1 MIILT
6 KIILDHQQQ
15 KLNFKNV
22 NVLQEISFY
31 INIIG
36 GKLMFSKVEIEFDHR
51 MNLSL
56 IITCPMCNHTNRR
69 KLYELQQNTELKC
82 TCGHVLKV
90 NGDDLRNVTR
100 SVSDLKSSVN
110 SLGKHL

>member
-1 MIILT
+1 MIHEF
-6 KIILDHQQQ
+6 KI
-15 KLNFKNV
+15 V
-22 NVLQEISFY
+22 NVLQNDLEIRY
-31 INIIG
+31 IIG

-51 MNLSL
+51 MSLAL
-56 IITCPMCNHTNRR
+56 IITCPMCNHKNRR
-69 KLYELQQNTELKC
+69 KLHELQQNTEMKC

-90 NGDDLRNVTR
+90 NGNDLRNVTR